1 MRLLLVSGHRRFDK
15 YKNLLRRLAR
25 GLAKA
30 LRQENS
36 YCEVYLVG
44 KEFMNKNVLAF
55 PAPKNFPHPNTKLKP
70 LGEIYLNPD
79 FIAKDSPY
87 PNMMVTKLRTK
98 DYGLWTP
105 SSELRAKLSYLF
117 IHGLL
122 HLLGYDHKKESDRI
136 RMEKQERN
144 LLKKSLGR

>member
-1 MRLLLVSGHRRFDK
+1 MAMKLLLVSGHRRFDK
-15 YKNLLRRLAR
+15 YKSLLRRLAR
-25 GLAKA
+25 GLAKE

-55 PAPKNFPHPNTKLKP
+55 PAPKNFPYPNTNLKP

-79 FIAKDSPY
+79 FIAKEPFSY
-87 PNMMVTKLRTK
+87 LEIRNSKL
-98 DYGLWTP
+98 
-105 SSELRAKLSYLF
+105 EIQAKLAYMF
-117 IHGLL
+117 IHGFL

-136 RMEKQERN
+136 RMEKREQQ
-144 LLKKSLGR
+144 LSAKLFSD